1 MKDKIYD
8 YDKNTFKR
16 VVNENGDYIYYIKI
30 DRKYIEV
37 TREVYLECKKSYSK
51 IKYDRK
57 REVEKSVQYFKDIDQ
72 ATSFVLS
79 TNSINFC
86 TQIYI
91 KDLANQAIQEIYKLP
106 DKYKDI
112 AICIFLNEMTIAETS
127 LKLGIPVSTVGK
139 RKIKIQRMLKNILK
153 NGEKNF

>member
-1 MKDKIYD
+1 MKNKIYD

-16 VVNENGDYIYYIKI
+16 VVNENGDYIYYIRI

-37 TREVYLECKKSYSK
+37 AREVYLECKKSYSK
-51 IKYDRK
+51 IKNDRE
-57 REVEKSVQYFKDIDQ
+57 REVEKSVQYFEDIDQ

-91 KDLANQAIQEIYKLP
+91 KDIANQAIQEIYKLP
-106 DKYKDI
+106 EKYKNI
-112 AICIFLNEMTIAETS
+112 AIYLFIDELSERETAA
-127 LKLGIPVSTVGK
+127 KLGIPKSTVHK
-139 RKIKIQRMLKNILK
+139 RKIKIQKILQEILK
-153 NGEKNF
+153 KGGHL